1 MLVIAGK
8 SCFQQQKWQERESLP
23 FQLLFAHLNPSMNV
37 KQHCCSAHCFL
48 LQLLIMYEYE
58 DYKKLVFL
66 SSYFLFITK
75 LCKKKLKQVKCK
87 HFQPLHTQNRAEGIE
102 HKAPC
107 WVLGTM
113 EMENSAYEITWLT
126 LFHTRYISIRTFPY
140 TQPSFFTDLK
150 ENRRQIILY
159 TTLPLPLSSWWWRR

>member
-87 HFQPLHTQNRAEGIE
+87 HFQPLHTQNRAEGIGTQSSL
-102 HKAPC
+102 
-107 WVLGTM
+107 LGPWYNGDG
-113 EMENSAYEITWLT
+113 EQCLWDHLAD
-126 LFHTRYISIRTFPY
+126 TFPY
-140 TQPSFFTDLK
+140 KIHLHQNISVHTA
-150 ENRRQIILY
+150 IILHR
-159 TTLPLPLSSWWWRR
+159 SEGK